1 MKIFLYTLI
10 ALVGIAAISFSI
22 PSKNEGD
29 WKAPDTVNKMINPL
43 KGNTKAT
50 LKGKKIFEVMC
61 WTCHGLQGKG
71 DGPASEGLELKPANH
86 TTDLIQ
92 KQTDGALF
100 WKISNGRGTM
110 IGYETV
116 LSDNQRW
123 QLVNYIR
130 ELGKK

>member
-1 MKIFLYTLI
+1 MKKLLYILV

-29 WKAPDTVNKMINPL
+29 WKAPDAVNKMINPL
-43 KGNTKAT
+43 KGNTKST
-50 LKGKKIFEVMC
+50 EKGKKIFELMC
-61 WTCHGLQGKG
+61 WTCHGLKGAG
-71 DGPASEGLELKPANH
+71 DGPASKDLELKPANH
-86 TTDLIQ
+86 TTDEIQ